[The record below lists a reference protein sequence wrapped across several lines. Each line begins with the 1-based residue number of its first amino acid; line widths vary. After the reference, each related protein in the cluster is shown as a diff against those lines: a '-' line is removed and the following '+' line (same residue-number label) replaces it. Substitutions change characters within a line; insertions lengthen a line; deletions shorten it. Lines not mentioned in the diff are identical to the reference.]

1 MNVPS
6 DIELALRLGTAL
18 AIGLV
23 VGVERG
29 WRERDAAAGSRTA
42 GVRTY
47 TLAGLLGGIF
57 GAATLQ
63 LQSAW
68 LIGLGFLGFAFVFAL
83 FKFREAIHDDEFS
96 VTGVIA
102 ALVVYILGA
111 YAVIGSVEVAA
122 GAGAVLAGVL
132 ASREMLHGFL
142 ARLTWTELRS
152 ALIIVGMSAIVLPLL
167 PNRAIDPFGGINP
180 FEIWLFAI
188 LTAAISYSGYV
199 AIKVLPPQRGITV
212 AAMTGALVSSTAVT
226 LDLARRSREGDGE
239 LPFAGGACLAAM
251 VSTLRV
257 LALVMILRPLLA
269 VQLMPAIMATA
280 TLFGLIGT
288 ALLWRSGQNRTESA
302 ITPGNPFE
310 MIPVLTFASLF
321 AAVSFTAALLGHLY
335 GSRGLLAAVG
345 VAAIADVDAAAL
357 SAMRLAGT
365 STLSADTAAAILIAI
380 AVNALTRA
388 LSAIAI
394 GQRSFGLLLGGA
406 TITALLAGA
415 AARVLLPI

>member
-1 MNVPS
+1 MNLPS
-6 DIELALRLGTAL
+6 DIELVLRIGTAL

-47 TLAGLLGGIF
+47 TLSGLLGGVF
-57 GAATLQ
+57 GAISVQ

-68 LIGLGFLGFAFVFAL
+68 LIGLGFLGFALVFAL
-83 FKFREAIHDDEFS
+83 FKLREAIHDDEFS

-102 ALVVYILGA
+102 ALLVYILGA
-111 YAVIGSVEVAA
+111 YAVVGRVEVAA

-132 ASREMLHGFL
+132 ASREILHGFL
-142 ARLTWTELRS
+142 ARLTWMELRS

-167 PNRAIDPFGGINP
+167 PNRAIDPYGGVNP

-188 LTAAISYSGYV
+188 LTAAISYVGYV
-199 AIKVLPPQRGITV
+199 AIKILPPQRGITV

-226 LDLARRSREGDGE
+226 LDLARRSREGDGT

-257 LALVMILRPLLA
+257 LVLVLILRPLLA
-269 VQLMPAIMATA
+269 VQLMPAVLATA

-288 ALLWRSGQNRTESA
+288 ALLWRSGQNQTEGMIA
-302 ITPGNPFE
+302 PGNPFE
-310 MIPVLTFASLF
+310 MIPVLIFASLF
-321 AAVSFTAALLGHLY
+321 AAISFTAAMLGHLY

-357 SAMRLAGT
+357 SAVRLTGT
-365 STLSADTAAAILIAI
+365 SALSTGTATAILIAI
-380 AVNALTRA
+380 SVNALTRA
-388 LSAIAI
+388 LSAMVV
-394 GQRSFGLLLGGA
+394 GKRFFGLLLGGA

-415 AARVLLPI
+415 VSRVLLPL